1 MHSSSPTSKAPGPQG
16 GYTANISRYQ
26 KGLKQIPPAIPSLDF
41 EHTKSPSASLAVG
54 RRHC

>member
-16 GYTANISRYQ
+16 GYTENISRYQ